1 VFFVPF
7 VVIPF
12 PDLHARM
19 CAVLSHSHSRV
30 WLVVAFVALAA
41 CGRGSSP
48 RYKDPARPI
57 KERVANLLSLMTLG
71 EKIAQMQAIW
81 RPKIKIQD
89 ESGRFDPAHAPE
101 VLGHGLGEFARPSE
115 IASSPTGPHLR
126 TAREQAEFVNAV
138 QHWVMEHT
146 RLAIPVMFHDE
157 AVHGL
162 VALHAT
168 SFPVPIA
175 LASSWDPEL
184 IERVMRAAALEA
196 RARGDTHVL
205 APVIDLGRDPR
216 WGRFEE
222 TYGEDPYLVSRLG
235 VAAIRGYQ
243 GDTLPLGPHNVL
255 ATLKH
260 FAGHGSNEAGVN
272 AAPSLVPERLLRSEL
287 LAPFE
292 AAVKETDVFTVMPSY
307 NEIDGVPSHANR
319 WLLEDVLRREWG
331 FQGAVVSDFFGVQ
344 QLVSRQKVAV
354 DLADA
359 AVQSLNAGVDMEL
372 PDGNAF
378 LQLPT
383 LIKDGRVTMARID
396 AAVSRILEMKMI
408 AGLFEHPYVDVDEA
422 EHSVHMTDHE
432 ALALEAAR
440 RSIVLLENRNHAL
453 PLDRAKIKM
462 LAVIGPNA
470 RGLRRGGYS
479 ADPGRGVDVL
489 SGITSAAGAG
499 VKIVYSEGVRITE
512 ADPNWD
518 KDEVVM
524 GDPVKN
530 RQRIRDAVAV
540 ARTADAIVLAIGTNE
555 STAREAWSDDH
566 RGDVADLSL
575 VSQQDELADAL
586 FDTGKPVIVVL
597 INGRPLAIP
606 RVAERAA
613 AILEAWYVGQEG
625 GTAIG
630 EVIFGDF
637 NPGGKLPVSVPRS
650 VGQLPVYYNRRP
662 TSFRPY
668 LDMTREPLWPFGHG
682 LSYTTFSISDPV
694 VTPASIPA
702 DGRAT
707 VSVEVSNTG
716 SRSGDEVVQLYIHD
730 LVSSVTRPVLELRG
744 FKRVTLEPGTRRIVT
759 FTLGPDELSLIDRS
773 MRRVVEPGRFEILV
787 AASSASLKK
796 ATLDVTPRR

>member
-1 VFFVPF
+1 MSPVAGSP
-7 VVIPF
+7 
-12 PDLHARM
+12 R
-19 CAVLSHSHSRV
+19 LSAGLLLS
-30 WLVVAFVALAA
+30 LLALASCA
-41 CGRGSSP
+41 RESLP
-48 RYKDPARPI
+48 KYKDPNRPI
-57 KERVANLLSLMTLG
+57 QERVADLLAQMTLE

-89 ESGRFDPAHAPE
+89 ENGRFDPAHAPE

-115 IASSPTGPHLR
+115 IASTPAGPRLR
-126 TAREQAEFVNAV
+126 TAREEAEFVNAV

-157 AVHGL
+157 ALHGF

-175 LASSWDPEL
+175 LASSWDPSL
-184 IERVMRAAALEA
+184 VQRVMSAAAFEA
-196 RARGDTHVL
+196 RARGSQHVL

-222 TYGEDPYLVSRLG
+222 TYGEDPYLVGRLG
-235 VAAIRGYQ
+235 IAAIRGFQ
-243 GDTLPLGPHNVL
+243 GTDVPLGPHHVL

-292 AAVKETDVFTVMPSY
+292 AAVKETNVAAVMPSY

-319 WLLEDVLRREWG
+319 WLLDDVLRREWG
-331 FQGAVVSDFFGVQ
+331 FRGAVVSDYFGIQ
-344 QLVSRQKVAV
+344 QLVSRQHVAA
-354 DLADA
+354 DLAEA
-359 AVQSLNAGVDMEL
+359 ALQSLHAGVDMEL

-378 LQLPT
+378 FQLQT
-383 LIKDGRVTMARID
+383 LVKDGRVTRARID

-422 EHSVHMTDHE
+422 ERAVNMTEHQ

-440 RSIVLLENRNHAL
+440 RSIVLLENRNHTL
-453 PLDRAKIKM
+453 PLDRTRIRT

-470 RGLRRGGYS
+470 KGVRRGGYA
-479 ADPGRGVDVL
+479 ADPGRGMDVL
-489 SGITSAAGAG
+489 SGITWIAGPATKGAG
-499 VKIVYSEGVRITE
+499 PDVTIVYSEGVRITE

-518 KDEVVM
+518 KDDVVM

-540 ARTADAIVLAIGTNE
+540 ARAADAIVLAIGTNE
-555 STAREAWSDDH
+555 STAREAWSDEH

-575 VSQQDELADAL
+575 TSQQDELADAL

-606 RVAERAA
+606 RIAQRAN

-630 EVIFGDF
+630 EVLFGDV
-637 NPGGKLPVSVPRS
+637 NPGGKLSVTIPRS

-668 LDMTREPLWPFGHG
+668 LDMTREPLWPFGYG
-682 LSYTTFSISDPV
+682 LSYTTFSITDPV

-702 DGRAT
+702 DGHAT
-707 VSVEVSNTG
+707 VSVEVTNTG
-716 SRSGDEVVQLYIHD
+716 SRDGDEVVQLYIHD

-744 FKRVTLEPGTRRIVT
+744 FKRITLEHGARRTIT
-759 FTLGPDELSLIDRS
+759 FTIAPADLSLIDRS
-773 MRRVVEPGRFEILV
+773 MHRVVEPGRFEILV
-787 AASSASLKK
+787 GASSVDLKK
-796 ATLDVTPRR
+796 ATLDVTAR

>member
-1 VFFVPF
+1 MPGRSR
-7 VVIPF
+7 P
-12 PDLHARM
+12 
-19 CAVLSHSHSRV
+19 RV
-30 WLVVAFVALAA
+30 WLALALLA
-41 CGRGSSP
+41 LASCARESSP
-48 RYKDPARPI
+48 KYKDPNRPI
-57 KERVANLLSLMTLG
+57 KERVANLLSQMTLE
-71 EKIAQMQAIW
+71 EKLAQMQAIW
-81 RPKIKIQD
+81 RPKIKVQD
-89 ESGRFDPAHAPE
+89 EAGHFDPAHAPE
-101 VLGHGLGEFARPSE
+101 VLGHGLGEFARPTE
-115 IASSPTGPHLR
+115 IASTPNGPRLR
-126 TAREQAEFVNAV
+126 SARDEAEFVNAV

-157 AVHGL
+157 ALHGF

-175 LASSWDPEL
+175 LGSSWDPSL
-184 IERVMRAAALEA
+184 VERVMRAAAFEA
-196 RARGDTHVL
+196 RARGSQHVL

-222 TYGEDPYLVSRLG
+222 TYGEDPYLVGRLG

-243 GDTLPLGPHNVL
+243 GDSLPIGPHNVL

-260 FAGHGSNEAGVN
+260 FAGHGSHEAGVN

-292 AAVKETDVFTVMPSY
+292 AAVKETDVMAVMPSY
-307 NEIDGVPSHANR
+307 NEVDGVPSHANR

-331 FQGAVVSDFFGVQ
+331 FQGAVVSDYFGIQ
-344 QLVSRQKVAV
+344 QLVSRQNVAV

-359 AVQSLNAGVDMEL
+359 AVQSLNAGVDLEL

-378 LQLPT
+378 LQLQA

-396 AAVSRILEMKMI
+396 RAVSRILEMKMM

-422 EHSVHMTDHE
+422 ERAVNMPEHY

-440 RSIVLLENRNHAL
+440 RSIVLLENRNHTL
-453 PLDRAKIKM
+453 PLDRTKVRT

-470 RGLRRGGYS
+470 KGVRRGGYS
-479 ADPGRGVDVL
+479 ADPGRGMDVL
-489 SGITSAAGAG
+489 SGITWIGGPATKNAGPD

-512 ADPNWD
+512 TDPNWD

-540 ARTADAIVLAIGTNE
+540 ARSADAIVLAIGTNE
-555 STAREAWSDDH
+555 STAREAWTDDH

-575 VSQQDELADAL
+575 MSQQDELADAL
-586 FDTGKPVIVVL
+586 IDTGKPVIVVL

-606 RVAERAA
+606 RIAERAS

-625 GTAIG
+625 GTAVG
-630 EVIFGDF
+630 EVLFGDV
-637 NPGGKLPVSVPRS
+637 NPGGKLPVTIPRS

-694 VTPASIPA
+694 VTPASIPMN
-702 DGRAT
+702 GRAT
-707 VSVEVSNTG
+707 VRVEVTNTG
-716 SRSGDEVVQLYIHD
+716 TRAGDEVVELYIHD

-744 FKRVTLEPGTRRIVT
+744 FERVTLAPGERRTIA
-759 FTLGPDELSLIDRS
+759 FTIGPDALSLINRE
-773 MRRVVEPGRFEILV
+773 MRRVVEPGQFEILV
-787 AASSASLKK
+787 GASSATLKK
-796 ATLDVTPRR
+796 AMLDVVGR

>member
-1 VFFVPF
+1 MPG
-7 VVIPF
+7 
-12 PDLHARM
+12 LLR
-19 CAVLSHSHSRV
+19 SRV
-30 WLVVAFVALAA
+30 WLAVAFLVFVSCA
-41 CGRGSSP
+41 RESTP
-48 RYKDPARPI
+48 KYKDPTQPI
-57 KERVANLLSLMTLG
+57 KARVANLLSRMTLE
-71 EKIAQMQAIW
+71 EKLAQMQAIW

-89 ESGRFDPAHAPE
+89 EAGRFDPAHAPD

-115 IASSPTGPHLR
+115 IASTPNGPRLR
-126 TAREQAEFVNAV
+126 TAREEAEFVNAV

-157 AVHGL
+157 ALHGF

-175 LASSWDPEL
+175 LASSWDPSL
-184 IERVMRAAALEA
+184 VERVMSAAAYEA
-196 RARGDTHVL
+196 RARGSQHVL

-222 TYGEDPYLVSRLG
+222 TYGEDPYLVGRLG
-235 VAAIRGYQ
+235 IAAIRGYQ
-243 GDTLPLGPHNVL
+243 GTDVPLGPHNVL

-292 AAVKETDVFTVMPSY
+292 AAIKETDVLAVMPSY
-307 NEIDGVPSHANR
+307 NEVDGVPSHANR

-331 FQGAVVSDFFGVQ
+331 FEGAVVSDYFGIQ

-378 LQLPT
+378 LQLQA

-422 EHSVHMTDHE
+422 ERAVHMPDHQG
-432 ALALEAAR
+432 LALEAAR

-453 PLDRAKIKM
+453 PLDRAKVRT

-470 RGLRRGGYS
+470 KGVRRGGYS
-479 ADPGRGVDVL
+479 ADPGGGMDVL
-489 SGITSAAGAG
+489 SGITWIAGPATKGAG
-499 VKIVYSEGVRITE
+499 PDVKIVYSEGVRITE

-530 RQRIRDAVAV
+530 RQRIHDAVAV
-540 ARTADAIVLAIGTNE
+540 ARSADAIVLAIGTNE
-555 STAREAWSDDH
+555 STAREAWTDDH

-575 VSQQDELADAL
+575 TSQQDELADAL

-606 RVAERAA
+606 RIAERAS

-625 GTAIG
+625 GTAVG
-630 EVIFGDF
+630 EVLFGDV
-637 NPGGKLPVSVPRS
+637 NPGGKLPVTIPRS

-668 LDMTREPLWPFGHG
+668 LDMTREPLWPFGYG
-682 LSYTTFSISDPV
+682 LSYTTFAISDPV

-702 DGRAT
+702 NGRAT
-707 VSVEVSNTG
+707 VSVDVTNTG
-716 SRSGDEVVQLYIHD
+716 TRAGDEVVQLYIHD
-730 LVSSVTRPVLELRG
+730 LVSSRDAAGDRAARLPARHARAGRAPTVS
-744 FKRVTLEPGTRRIVT
+744 
-759 FTLGPDELSLIDRS
+759 FTIGPDALSLINRE
-773 MRRVVEPGRFEILV
+773 MQRVVEPGRFEILV
-787 AASSASLKK
+787 GASSASLKK
-796 ATLDVTPRR
+796 ATLDVTAGR

>member
-1 VFFVPF
+1 
-7 VVIPF
+7 
-12 PDLHARM
+12 M
-19 CAVLSHSHSRV
+19 SSVLSRSRSRV
-30 WLVVAFVALAA
+30 WLAMFVLALASCA
-41 CGRGSSP
+41 RESVP
-48 RYKDPARPI
+48 KYKDPNRPI
-57 KERVANLLSLMTLG
+57 KERVANLLSQMTVE
-71 EKIAQMQAIW
+71 EKVAQMQAIW
-81 RPKIKIQD
+81 RPKTKIQD
-89 ESGRFDPAHAPE
+89 GAGRFDPAHAPE
-101 VLGHGLGEFARPSE
+101 VLGYGLGEFARPSE
-115 IASSPTGPHLR
+115 IASSSTGPRLR

-175 LASSWDPEL
+175 LASSWDPAL
-184 IERVMRAAALEA
+184 VERVMSAAAFEA
-196 RARGDTHVL
+196 RARGSSHVL

-243 GDTLPLGPHNVL
+243 GATLPLGPHNVL

-292 AAVKETDVFTVMPSY
+292 AAVKETTVFTVMPSY

-331 FQGAVVSDFFGVQ
+331 FQGAVVSDFFGIQ
-344 QLVSRQKVAV
+344 QLVSRQKTAV

-378 LQLPT
+378 LQLQT
-383 LIKDGRVTMARID
+383 VIKDGRVTMARID

-422 EHSVHMTDHE
+422 ERSVHKPEHQ

-453 PLDRAKIKM
+453 PLDRAKIKT
-462 LAVIGPNA
+462 LAVVGPNA

-489 SGITSAAGAG
+489 SGITSVAGAG

-530 RQRIRDAVAV
+530 RQRIKDAVAS
-540 ARTADAIVLAIGTNE
+540 ARAADAIVLAIGTNE

-566 RGDVADLSL
+566 RGDVADLAL
-575 VSQQDELADAL
+575 MSQQDELADAL

-606 RVAERAA
+606 RIAERAS

-630 EVIFGDF
+630 EVLFGDV
-637 NPGGKLPVSVPRS
+637 NPGGKLPVTIPRS

-682 LSYTTFSISDPV
+682 LSYTTFSISDPI
-694 VTPASIPA
+694 VTPAAIPA

-707 VSVEVSNTG
+707 VSVDVSNTG
-716 SRSGDEVVQLYIHD
+716 SRWGDEVVQLYIHD

-744 FKRVTLEPGTRRIVT
+744 FKRVSLEPGTRRTVT

-773 MRRVVEPGRFEILV
+773 MRRVVEPGQFEIFVGSSSV
-787 AASSASLKK
+787 ALKK

>member
-1 VFFVPF
+1 MLGRPRVLLALVLLVLASCARESVPK
-7 VVIPF
+7 
-12 PDLHARM
+12 
-19 CAVLSHSHSRV
+19 
-30 WLVVAFVALAA
+30 
-41 CGRGSSP
+41 
-48 RYKDPARPI
+48 YKDPNRPI
-57 KERVANLLSLMTLG
+57 KERVANLLAQMTLE

-89 ESGRFDPAHAPE
+89 ENGRFDPAHAPE
-101 VLGHGLGEFARPSE
+101 VLGHGLGEFSRPSE
-115 IASSPTGPHLR
+115 IASTPTGPRLR
-126 TAREQAEFVNAV
+126 TAREEAEFVNAV

-157 AVHGL
+157 ALHGF

-175 LASSWDPEL
+175 LASSWDPSLVEH
-184 IERVMRAAALEA
+184 VMSAAAFEA
-196 RARGDTHVL
+196 RARGSQHVL
-205 APVIDLGRDPR
+205 GPVIDLGRDPR

-222 TYGEDPYLVSRLG
+222 TYGEDPYLVGRLG

-243 GDTLPLGPHNVL
+243 GATVPLGPHNVL

-272 AAPSLVPERLLRSEL
+272 AAPSLVPERLLRFEL

-292 AAVKETDVFTVMPSY
+292 AAVKETNVFAVMPSY
-307 NEIDGVPSHANR
+307 NEIDGVPSHASR

-331 FQGAVVSDFFGVQ
+331 FRGAVVSDYFGIQ

-354 DLADA
+354 DLAEA
-359 AVQSLNAGVDMEL
+359 AAQSLDAGVDIEL

-378 LQLPT
+378 LQLQT
-383 LIKDGRVTMARID
+383 LVKDGRVTMARID

-408 AGLFEHPYVDVDEA
+408 AGLFEHPYVDVEEA
-422 EHSVHMTDHE
+422 ERAVNMTEHQ

-440 RSIVLLENRNHAL
+440 RSIVLLDNRNQTL
-453 PLDRAKIKM
+453 PLDRNKIRT

-470 RGLRRGGYS
+470 KGVRRGGYS
-479 ADPGRGVDVL
+479 ADPGRGMDLL
-489 SGITSAAGAG
+489 SGITWIGGPATKGAG
-499 VKIVYSEGVRITE
+499 PDVKIVYAEGVRITE

-518 KDEVVM
+518 KDDVVM

-530 RQRIRDAVAV
+530 RQRIRNAVAV
-540 ARTADAIVLAIGTNE
+540 ARGADAIVLAIGTNE

-575 VSQQDELADAL
+575 TSQQDELADAL
-586 FDTGKPVIVVL
+586 IDTGKPVIVVL

-606 RVAERAA
+606 RIAERAS

-630 EVIFGDF
+630 EVLFGL

-668 LDMTREPLWPFGHG
+668 LDMTREPLWPFGYG

-702 DGRAT
+702 NGHAT
-707 VSVEVSNTG
+707 VSVDVTNTG
-716 SRSGDEVVQLYIHD
+716 TRDGDEVVQLYIHD

-744 FKRVTLEPGTRRIVT
+744 FKRITLEHGTRRTIT
-759 FTLGPDELSLIDRS
+759 FTIGPDDLSLIDRS

-787 AASSASLKK
+787 GSSSVDLKK
-796 ATLDVTPRR
+796 ATLDVTAR